1 MSIRSI
7 GLIAATLITTSFAA
21 GSALAQGAVE
31 AQVLPD
37 GSVMVVNIRGTS
49 EFCIDPQDRSTC
61 RVLAKPCDF
70 IVANRATRQIT
81 DPETVS
87 SEAVLA
93 YGGPNALPL
102 IQDNRELVSSFKF
115 GGNECGLSKTAKALI
130 DNRPDNDEGPEPPD
144 NPGGEPPQG
153 SAD

>member
-1 MSIRSI
+1 
-7 GLIAATLITTSFAA
+7 
-21 GSALAQGAVE
+21 
-31 AQVLPD
+31 
-37 GSVMVVNIRGTS
+37 VNIRGTS

-130 DNRPDNDEGPEPPD
+130 DNRPDNDTPE
-144 NPGGEPPQG
+144 NPQG
-153 SAD
+153 SGD